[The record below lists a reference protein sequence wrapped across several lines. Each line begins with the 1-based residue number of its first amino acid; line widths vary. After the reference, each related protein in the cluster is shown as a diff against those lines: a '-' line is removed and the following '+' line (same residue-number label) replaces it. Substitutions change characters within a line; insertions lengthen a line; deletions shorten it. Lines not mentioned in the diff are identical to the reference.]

1 MAPAPLSAADPRL
14 AKGALMVE
22 CVPPWDGT
30 VREEGGQVFELDG
43 QLARLPVPAAA
54 PFARREVAA
63 VVCEALNAAPRLLP
77 SEVRPA
83 EVEHAAAALAPL
95 SAGGLK
101 SLLQKA
107 LRFHARGVD
116 LGFGAAGGG
125 ATLPTPLVAAVGA
138 ALLFA
143 ERGSFSPELQT
154 FTRGG
159 TAAFKRAAVV
169 LLEDA
174 WPGSMVEHVVT
185 TAAALATHGPRRP
198 RACARR
204 P

>member
-1 MAPAPLSAADPRL
+1 
-14 AKGALMVE
+14 MVE

-30 VREEGGQVFELDG
+30 AREEGGQVFELDG

-63 VVCEALNAAPRLLP
+63 AVCEALNAAPRLLP
-77 SEVRPA
+77 SEVQPA
-83 EVEHAAAALAPL
+83 EVEQAAAALAHL

-107 LRFHARGVD
+107 LRFHARRVD
-116 LGFGAAGGG
+116 LGFGVAGGG

-174 WPGSMVEHVVT
+174 WPGSMAKRVVP
-185 TAAALATHGPRRP
+185 AAAGLGHPHGSRRP
-198 RACARR
+198 RACARQ